1 MCFWIFDFAYF
12 ELVERFHLIFVL
24 LLDGFVDM
32 ADRWSWFATR
42 ILFMT
47 LILFTRASRKR
58 LGTLQYSQCV
68 SKRSQ
73 LKSYTYHM
81 LIICFF
87 LTDSR
92 IQALTTSP
100 PDQSR
105 PGRCKYFWQQLL
117 LLCIFFLFVSIIP
130 SLLHESSRLVTKF
143 WNARVGKSEKNEILS
158 FPGHLTFWSM
168 KDSYKSSDP
177 SPEVKSTDSEAWGK
191 LRVIRMHIA
200 VERGTLTDFNFLW

>member
-1 MCFWIFDFAYF
+1 MCLGCDLWKSEFLTCFSFYVFVFVYIFFSLILTHMFFWIFDFAYF
-12 ELVERFHLIFVL
+12 ELVERFHLLFDV

-87 LTDSR
+87 LSDSR

-117 LLCIFFLFVSIIP
+117 LPCIFF
-130 SLLHESSRLVTKF
+130 SL
-143 WNARVGKSEKNEILS
+143 
-158 FPGHLTFWSM
+158 
-168 KDSYKSSDP
+168 
-177 SPEVKSTDSEAWGK
+177 
-191 LRVIRMHIA
+191 
-200 VERGTLTDFNFLW
+200 

>member
-1 MCFWIFDFAYF
+1 MCLGRDLWKSEFLTCFSFYVFVYIFFFINSDAYVFLDLRFRLFWACWTVAFA
-12 ELVERFHLIFVL
+12 LCCS
-24 LLDGFVDM
+24 LDGFVDM

-87 LTDSR
+87 LSDSR

-117 LLCIFFLFVSIIP
+117 LPCIFF
-130 SLLHESSRLVTKF
+130 SL
-143 WNARVGKSEKNEILS
+143 
-158 FPGHLTFWSM
+158 
-168 KDSYKSSDP
+168 
-177 SPEVKSTDSEAWGK
+177 
-191 LRVIRMHIA
+191 
-200 VERGTLTDFNFLW
+200 

>member
-1 MCFWIFDFAYF
+1 MCLGCDLWKSEFLTCFSFYVFVFVYIFFFINSDAYVFLDLRFRLFWAGWTVSFA
-12 ELVERFHLIFVL
+12 LCCS
-24 LLDGFVDM
+24 
-32 ADRWSWFATR
+32 SWWFCR
-42 ILFMT
+42 YGWQMIMICNQNLWQFMT
-47 LILFTRASRKR
+47 LILFTRASWKR

-117 LLCIFFLFVSIIP
+117 LLCIFF
-130 SLLHESSRLVTKF
+130 
-143 WNARVGKSEKNEILS
+143 S
-158 FPGHLTFWSM
+158 F
-168 KDSYKSSDP
+168 
-177 SPEVKSTDSEAWGK
+177 
-191 LRVIRMHIA
+191 
-200 VERGTLTDFNFLW
+200 

>member
-1 MCFWIFDFAYF
+1 MICENQNSWLVLAFMFLCTFFFSLILTHMFFWIFDFAYF
-12 ELVERFHLIFVL
+12 ELVERLHLLFVV

-87 LTDSR
+87 TDSR

-117 LLCIFFLFVSIIP
+117 LLCIFF
-130 SLLHESSRLVTKF
+130 SL
-143 WNARVGKSEKNEILS
+143 
-158 FPGHLTFWSM
+158 
-168 KDSYKSSDP
+168 
-177 SPEVKSTDSEAWGK
+177 
-191 LRVIRMHIA
+191 
-200 VERGTLTDFNFLW
+200 